1 MIKNY
6 FKNKIKPCN
15 SIANFPSKK
24 KCSTEAVNCTQIS
37 LHVATPSPRRLHSNW
52 FSFKFIVISFYEI
65 IYILNVIDFEPA
77 VFEFA
82 T

>member
-1 MIKNY
+1 MITNY

-37 LHVATPSPRRLHSNW
+37 LHVAAPCPRTAGYTQIGL
-52 FSFKFIVISFYEI
+52 FQIYFDFI
-65 IYILNVIDFEPA
+65 L
-77 VFEFA
+77 
-82 T
+82 